1 MRIRTLG
8 SAMLC
13 VLCSVVP
20 ATSFA
25 QSDSTAT
32 ALYALGSQS
41 LYETGCFGPCACP
54 VREAALSGTFQ
65 LTFSGFDGLY
75 NRYAVTDVRWAVPE
89 STTTVSVR
97 GSGTYRVGGEVAL
110 QQELSLD
117 LTIDGSSPIHFDS
130 GLVSVTTQFPKIEI
144 DIAAHDR
151 MAACTDTVMHVQ
163 AAPDPSVSGAS
174 GLTTSTTQL
183 KPAAPD
189 PFRGGTELDLTL
201 GSAGRADLSI
211 YDVQGR
217 VVRHL
222 ARGAWLSQGSHVIP
236 WDGRRDNGAACPA
249 GVYFVRAR
257 VDGRPLLRRVVK
269 VQ

>member
-8 SAMLC
+8 PAILC
-13 VLCSVVP
+13 LLCSVVP
-20 ATSFA
+20 AASFA

-32 ALYALGSQS
+32 VLYALGSQS
-41 LYETGCFGPCACP
+41 NYETGCFGSCTCP

-75 NRYAVTDVRWAVPE
+75 NRYAVTDVRWAAPE
-89 STTTVSVR
+89 STTTVSIR
-97 GSGTYRVGGEVAL
+97 GSGTYRVGGEVGL

-117 LTIDGSSPIHFDS
+117 LTIDGSAPIHFDS
-130 GLVSVTTQFPKIEI
+130 GLVSETAKFPKIEI

-163 AAPDPSVSGAS
+163 AAPDPPVSGAS
-174 GLTTSTTQL
+174 GLTSFATEL
-183 KPAAPD
+183 LPAAPD
-189 PFRGGTELDLTL
+189 PFQGGTELHLTL
-201 GSAGRADLSI
+201 GRAGRADLSI

-217 VVRHL
+217 IVRHL
-222 ARGAWLSQGSHVIP
+222 ARGAWLSRGPHEIR
-236 WDGRRDNGAACPA
+236 WDGRREDGATCPA
-249 GVYFVRAR
+249 GVYFVRAQ